1 MIAFGE
7 PGDVGRRVGMCL
19 TILAIGALIGPPIS
33 GAIISAHG
41 YIADGIYAGK
51 LDSSSTVLKISRESV
66 IINRRCGPSFCC
78 NHVAC
83 QMLSTPTFLGNVLT
97 AGYVL

>member
-7 PGDVGRRVGMCL
+7 PGDVGRRIGMCL

-51 LDSSSTVLKISRESV
+51 VSY
-66 IINRRCGPSFCC
+66 
-78 NHVAC
+78 
-83 QMLSTPTFLGNVLT
+83 VLT
-97 AGYVL
+97 DHRYLNTLIGVAVLVSVAIMWLAKCLQLQRLWGKF